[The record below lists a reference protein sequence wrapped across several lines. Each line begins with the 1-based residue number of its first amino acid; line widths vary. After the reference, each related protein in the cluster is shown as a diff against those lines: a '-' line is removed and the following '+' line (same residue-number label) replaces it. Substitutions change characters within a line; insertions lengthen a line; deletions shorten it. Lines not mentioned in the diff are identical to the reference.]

1 MSSLR
6 AHMLHGCAL
15 LLLLP
20 DAPACT
26 QLYRTVTEDEA
37 HEQALMLGS
46 VAYNYDELLS
56 LENDA

>member
-1 MSSLR
+1 
-6 AHMLHGCAL
+6 MLHGCAL